1 MSKQPSRLEVR
12 EMTLADVGLRIDYF
26 HDADNAHLDR
36 LGVDR
41 ALLPSRQEWH
51 RLYEI
56 DDARPLEQREFYSL
70 LWLVDGKTMGFSST
84 DRIEFGR
91 HAWMHLHITA
101 PSLRRTGLGTQFVRL
116 SAQRYF
122 EMLGTIYW
130 GGTYVFA
137 GSPTAEGLI
146 GELGRVRP
154 TGLISVPVRWTQ
166 IREQC
171 LERMDGDSDPAA
183 EAAVFREVVGDRL
196 RWGLS
201 AAGYLDPLV
210 FRFFQRNGVDLCSG
224 FGMTEATGGITM
236 TPPGSYVDGTVGIP
250 LPGMR
255 IRFGEHQELQIAGS
269 CVAIPW

>member
-84 DRIEFGR
+84 DRIEVGR
-91 HAWMHLHITA
+91 HAWMPLHITA
-101 PSLRRTGLGTQFVRL
+101 PGLRRTGLGTQFVRL

-122 EMLGTIYW
+122 EMLG
-130 GGTYVFA
+130 
-137 GSPTAEGLI
+137 L
-146 GELGRVRP
+146 
-154 TGLISVPVRWTQ
+154 Q
-166 IREQC
+166 
-171 LERMDGDSDPAA
+171 
-183 EAAVFREVVGDRL
+183 RL
-196 RWGLS
+196 YCEPNAFNVAPNRTLQ
-201 AAGYLDPLV
+201 AAGFRYLFSRHTTP
-210 FRFFQRNGVDLCSG
+210 
-224 FGMTEATGGITM
+224 GGINFPQVATRWVLDL
-236 TPPGSYVDGTVGIP
+236 GAVKA
-250 LPGMR
+250 LPT
-255 IRFGEHQELQIAGS
+255 IRS
-269 CVAIPW
+269 